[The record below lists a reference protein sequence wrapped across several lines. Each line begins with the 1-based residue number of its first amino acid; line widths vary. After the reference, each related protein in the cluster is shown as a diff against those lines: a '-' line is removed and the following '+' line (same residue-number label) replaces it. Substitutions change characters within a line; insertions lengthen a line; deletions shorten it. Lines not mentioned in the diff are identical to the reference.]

1 MAHEEK
7 NIGGGAELRNL
18 DEEKIAGMLG
28 SLARVEAP
36 KDFDFH
42 LKARIAKGRPEE
54 ARAARLF
61 PVLRYVLPV
70 ALVAMVGA
78 GIYLN
83 SAATPGDTPVAVNSA
98 PQPAA
103 SIDNNSIAA
112 ARPEPTATAQAPN
125 VLPEVS
131 RGDEQP
137 KVAELTKK
145 DPVGGSRDFID
156 RPSDPRG
163 RSRDSAIAAPTP
175 VNPPGTGKK
184 YNAQEGLAL
193 IGISADF
200 ESGRW
205 TVKSVK
211 ASEVADHI
219 GVKAGDKIIAIDGK
233 VIDDKTEF
241 DGGVTVSVIRVDRGG
256 ETRDLK
262 AGGKPE

>member
-42 LKARIAKGRPEE
+42 LKARIAKGRPNEV
-54 ARAARLF
+54 RSGRLF

-70 ALVAMVGA
+70 ALVALVGA

-83 SAATPGDTPVAVNSA
+83 TSSGPGPVAAVVPNATA
-98 PQPAA
+98 PQPAS
-103 SIDNNSIAA
+103 SIDNNSIATSK
-112 ARPEPTATAQAPN
+112 PEPTATAQMPERSAQTPPSDEPQIAQAPKTE
-125 VLPEVS
+125 PGS
-131 RGDEQP
+131 R
-137 KVAELTKK
+137 
-145 DPVGGSRDFID
+145 SRDFND
-156 RPSDPRG
+156 RAGSSDKTLRVM
-163 RSRDSAIAAPTP
+163 PTP
-175 VNPPGTGKK
+175 RNPPGTEQKK
-184 YNAQEGLAL
+184 LNAREGLAL

-262 AGGKPE
+262 AGRKPE